1 MYATAVDVLVFL
13 CRLDLGSLL
22 VKIFL
27 YRWFSFSSAGLTDPL
42 CSLPGQAPKKATAGK
57 GGDIFWAHPQEI
69 DSCRPVSFFL
79 SLSLCPFRF
88 PVTKIKKKN
97 KSRSGLG
104 TKLRTAE
111 HGGKVKIFISCFLAF
126 FFFLAIYRRHI
137 LGLLPHFWCLL
148 NPRSAEDIWPV
159 NQSPEA
165 PNNTHFPYAP
175 ITAQKETRK
184 LQTGL

>member
-69 DSCRPVSFFL
+69 DSCRPVSFFF
-79 SLSLCPFRF
+79 SFGPFRF
-88 PVTKIKKKN
+88 PVTKIKKKK

-104 TKLRTAE
+104 KSQN
-111 HGGKVKIFISCFLAF
+111 VYFLLPS
-126 FFFLAIYRRHI
+126 FFLFGHLSMSCARATSA
-137 LGLLPHFWCLL
+137 LLVFVEP
-148 NPRSAEDIWPV
+148 
-159 NQSPEA
+159 
-165 PNNTHFPYAP
+165 P
-175 ITAQKETRK
+175 IC
-184 LQTGL
+184 